1 MAGKVVS
8 EVVEAMTLGTEPDLG
23 DATREAGKAKEKCL
37 DWREEGGGS
46 GRYLF
51 GEGRE
56 RKYIGLCE
64 SLRC

>member
-1 MAGKVVS
+1 
-8 EVVEAMTLGTEPDLG
+8 MTLGTESDSG
-23 DATREAGKAKEKCL
+23 DATRDAGRAKEKCL

-51 GEGRE
+51 RKGRE
-56 RKYIGLCE
+56 RKYIGLWE